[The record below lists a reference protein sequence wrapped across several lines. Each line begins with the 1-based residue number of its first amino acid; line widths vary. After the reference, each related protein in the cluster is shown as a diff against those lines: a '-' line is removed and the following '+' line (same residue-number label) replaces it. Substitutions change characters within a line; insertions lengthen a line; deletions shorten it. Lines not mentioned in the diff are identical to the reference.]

1 MSTSESRLGNKRV
14 SKWTPAVGDTVY
26 HGKYGRGQVKEKRLA
41 GYQLLVEFVGDVRRQ
56 RWVVVRD
63 LSSSPVNAT
72 SSQDAILERRESHS
86 LVAGLAEPQ
95 LLTDGEE
102 IAPNCHSRHTLISP
116 CRGAI

>member
-72 SSQDAILERRESHS
+72 SSQDAILERRESHW
-86 LVAGLAEPQ
+86 E
-95 LLTDGEE
+95 
-102 IAPNCHSRHTLISP
+102 HSGFFTPEAQGDRSP
-116 CRGAI
+116 DYVPCPLFASNP